1 MMTEHIQTKLKN
13 FTTEKNNMEY
23 GKLYLCAT
31 PIGNLDDITFRTI
44 ETLKMVD
51 LIACEDTRYSKKLLN
66 HFEISKPLTSYFEH
80 NKIEKGLVII
90 EELKQGKNV
99 ALITDAGTPAI
110 SDPGE
115 DLVKQ
120 CADEGIDVVPIPGCV
135 AFVNALI
142 VSALPTGR
150 FTFEGFLSMNRKN
163 RIKHLEDVKDDV
175 RTLIF
180 YEAPHK
186 LTRTLEDMLKY
197 FGDRKISLVRELTKI
212 YEEVKRT
219 TISEALNYYT
229 ENQPKGEFVLVVEGK
244 SEEEIEIEKTKEFE
258 EISVNE
264 HVDKL
269 INEGMDKKSA
279 IKEVAHLR
287 NMSKRDVYNLYENER
302 N

>member
-1 MMTEHIQTKLKN
+1 
-13 FTTEKNNMEY
+13 MEY

-115 DLVKQ
+115 DLVRQ

-150 FTFEGFLSMNRKN
+150 FTFEGFLSMNKKN

-197 FGDRKISLVRELTKI
+197 FGDRKIALVRELTKI

-219 TISEALNYYT
+219 TISEALKYYT

-244 SEEEIEIEKTKEFE
+244 NEDELIIEKTKEFE

-269 INEGMDKKSA
+269 ICEGMDKKSA
-279 IKEVAHLR
+279 IKEVAYLR